1 MFQTSESCIKL
12 HAAAV
17 LEHLLR
23 AHCSKCVCTW
33 MGQIQRTHFTASYT
47 LFFLKPISDYGKML
61 KYIRSISRQE
71 CLRLSDWGLLL
82 LDVIMNIAVII
93 YSRHL
98 SCWRRKGLTLLS
110 LWSECADPDLPKCV
124 NVRANHSWSSPP
136 TEEVC
141 ISFFLWIYANRLS

>member
-1 MFQTSESCIKL
+1 MNLVKSYMRWSCWSISWEPTAPSVCALGWVKYR
-12 HAAAV
+12 
-17 LEHLLR
+17 EHISLLVIL
-23 AHCSKCVCTW
+23 C
-33 MGQIQRTHFTASYT
+33 
-47 LFFLKPISDYGKML
+47 FFLKPISHYGKML

-98 SCWRRKGLTLLS
+98 SRWRRKGLTLLS